1 MSSTQAA
8 PPTGDVHG
16 RFDRPDAFAPVAV
29 TAPSTH
35 EVAASSPLIGRRPS
49 AEEDRATAALTVVPR
64 RHPGRWVAIAVLAV
78 LLAMFVHG
86 LVTNPRWDWP
96 VFFEYFTAPSILRA
110 LQTTLWLTVC
120 GTLLGFTLGTV
131 LAAMRLSRSPLLQ
144 AVSWTYTWFFR
155 SVPLLVLLLFCYNL
169 AYLYRELSVGIPFGP
184 RLWTGETLDLLSPM
198 AAAVVGLAIHQAAYS
213 AEVMRSGLLSV
224 DHGQREAAAALGIPR
239 RRQFRRIVLPQA
251 MRTILPTGANEV
263 INLFK
268 STSVV
273 YVMAIGEL
281 FYQVRV
287 IYNRNG
293 AVWALLMVATV
304 WYLVLTTVLS
314 IAQYYLERH
323 FARGASRQLPPTPLQ
338 RLRGAI
344 APAVRRGRV
353 TDGRPDLGGVS

>member
-1 MSSTQAA
+1 MSTDALDA
-8 PPTGDVHG
+8 PPALRPESTPHGSATGSSSSSVS
-16 RFDRPDAFAPVAV
+16 
-29 TAPSTH
+29 PSP
-35 EVAASSPLIGRRPS
+35 EP
-49 AEEDRATAALTVVPR
+49 ALRVVPR
-64 RHPGRWVAIAVLAV
+64 RHPSRWIATAVLAV
-78 LLAMFVHG
+78 LVAMFVNG
-86 LVTNPRWDWP
+86 LLTNPRWDWQ
-96 VFFEYFTAPSILRA
+96 VFFDYFTASSILKA
-110 LQTTLWLTVC
+110 LRTTLWLTLW
-120 GTLLGFTLGTV
+120 GTVIGFGLGTV

-144 AVSWTYTWFFR
+144 AFSWTYTWLFR
-155 SVPLLVLLLFCYNL
+155 SVPLIVNLLFWYNL
-169 AYLYRELSVGIPFGP
+169 AYLYRELSIGIPFGP
-184 RLWTGETLDLLSPM
+184 SLWTANTLDLFSPM
-198 AAAVVGLAIHQAAYS
+198 AAAITGLAVHQAAYS

-239 RRQFRRIVLPQA
+239 GRQFRRIVLPQA

-314 IAQYYLERH
+314 IVQYYVERH
-323 FARGASRQLPPTPLQ
+323 FAKGSVRQLPPTPLQ
-338 RLRGAI
+338 RFRTAVVRVAERSRN
-344 APAVRRGRV
+344 APASAAR
-353 TDGRPDLGGVS
+353 